1 MQNAANGRH
10 AEATLAGSGAIDT
23 WIAGCTGAILLLVIS
38 PLGWMPALA
47 AGILAVSAFGAGW
60 RRARLHRAA
69 VEYAVAQARSETEQR
84 LGSVIAAHLAGDHEA
99 AEKLAP
105 VWGQQVGTARTQ
117 IETAIVALTGRFSGI
132 VTKLDEAVEASQVSA
147 GTIDAADNGLVAVF
161 EKGEQKLSSLTDSL
175 RSALEG
181 KRAMLDQVRGLVAF
195 TAELQEMASAVAAIA
210 SQTNLLALNASIE
223 AARAGEAGRGF
234 SVVADEV
241 RKLSAQSG
249 DTGKRI
255 QEKVA
260 IINEAINAA
269 SSLSEATAEKDIRAV
284 ESSESLVQS
293 VLADLRR
300 VTNAMSESAE
310 VLRNESAG
318 IKLEVADSLVQLQF
332 QDRVNQILS
341 HVQHSIQAHA
351 AAVQDCVARHRD
363 SGELAAVDVALL
375 CAELERSYAMAEER
389 VVHGTQ
395 SAAAPQAA
403 VTFF

>member
-1 MQNAANGRH
+1 MHNAANGRH
-10 AEATLAGSGAIDT
+10 TAARLAGSGAVDI
-23 WIAGCTGAILLLVIS
+23 WIAGAAGALLLLVIA
-38 PLGWMPALA
+38 PFGWPTALA
-47 AGILAVSAFGAGW
+47 AGTLAVFAFGAGW

-69 VEYAVAQARSETEQR
+69 VEGAAEQARSETEGC
-84 LGSVIAAHLAGDHEA
+84 LGSAISTHLSGDRDA

-132 VTKLDEAVEASQVSA
+132 VNKLDEAVQASQVSA

-181 KRAMLDQVRGLVAF
+181 KRAMLDQVRGLVSF
-195 TAELQEMASAVAAIA
+195 TAELQEMATAVAAIA

-249 DTGKRI
+249 ETGKRI

-260 IINEAINAA
+260 IINDAINAA
-269 SSLSEATAEKDIRAV
+269 SSMSEATAEKDIRAV
-284 ESSESLVQS
+284 ESSETLVRG

-310 VLRNESAG
+310 VLRSESAG
-318 IKLEVADSLVQLQF
+318 IKSEVADSLVQLQF

-341 HVQHSIQAHA
+341 HVQHSIDAYA
-351 AAVQDCVARHRD
+351 AAVHDCVARHHD
-363 SGELAAVDVALL
+363 GGELVAIDVSSL

-389 VVHGTQ
+389 MVHGTQ
-395 SAAAPQAA
+395 PAAAPQAA

>member
-1 MQNAANGRH
+1 MHNADERPAATGSMT
-10 AEATLAGSGAIDT
+10 EAGAVDT
-23 WIAGCTGAILLLVIS
+23 WMAGLAGAILLLVI
-38 PLGWMPALA
+38 PPFGWMPATAAGVLA
-47 AGILAVSAFGAGW
+47 AAAFGAGW
-60 RRARLHRAA
+60 RRARIHRAA
-69 VEYAVAQARSETEQR
+69 LARAAKQAREEVARESRAE
-84 LGSVIAAHLAGDHEA
+84 AAMHLAGDREA
-99 AEKLAP
+99 AEKLVS
-105 VWGQQVGTARTQ
+105 VWGQQIETARGQ
-117 IETAIVALTGRFSGI
+117 METAIVALTGRFSGI

-161 EKGEQKLSSLTDSL
+161 EKGEKKLSSLTDSL
-175 RSALEG
+175 RAALDG
-181 KRAMLDQVRGLVAF
+181 KRAMLDQVRGLVSF
-195 TAELQEMASAVAAIA
+195 TAELQEMATAVAAIA

-269 SSLSEATAEKDIRAV
+269 SSLSEATAEKDVHAV
-284 ESSESLVQS
+284 ESSEALVRA

-300 VTNAMSESAE
+300 VTHAMSESAE
-310 VLRNESAG
+310 VLRSESAG
-318 IKLEVADSLVQLQF
+318 IKSEVADSLVQLQF
-332 QDRVNQILS
+332 QDRVNQILA
-341 HVQHSIQAHA
+341 HVQRSIQAYA
-351 AAVQDCVARHRD
+351 AAVQACAARHGD
-363 SGELAAVDVALL
+363 GGALSAVDVAALR
-375 CAELERSYAMAEER
+375 AELERSYAMAEER

-395 SAAAPQAA
+395 PAATPQAA